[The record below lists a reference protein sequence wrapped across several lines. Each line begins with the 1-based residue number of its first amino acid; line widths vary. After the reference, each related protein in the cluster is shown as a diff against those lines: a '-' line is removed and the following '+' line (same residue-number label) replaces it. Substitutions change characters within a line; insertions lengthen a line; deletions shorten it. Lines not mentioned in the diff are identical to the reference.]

1 MTERRRI
8 STHILLLALGAAILI
23 PLLAFALIVLIQYAN
38 FETRRAEQLA
48 EQLAV
53 NIGLVVDA
61 ELNRGLAVLR
71 GLAASNS
78 LDSKDYARF
87 HAEASRALAGTDSII
102 LLRDLQATQILNSA
116 VRFGTFLPPA
126 VQLTEAELE
135 EFRAG
140 RPYVSNVYASPFSG
154 ETRYAVALPIKSNGQ
169 TQLLLSLTAPTTR
182 LRDILQKATPSDW
195 ISALGDRRGFYIAR
209 SQRHEEVTG
218 TPGVKAYLDKTV
230 GKSGSFRE
238 LNQFG
243 LDLLAGYTHSD
254 LSGWLIAANVPQ
266 SVVSAPF
273 RRSMKIIGA
282 GGALTLLVSLFAAY
296 VIGRAFTAT
305 TAQLSEQ
312 ASALGDGRIVKTFD
326 TRIADL
332 GLVGDALAKASVA
345 ITQRERER
353 ELLTNELNH
362 RVKNTLATV
371 QSLAMNTLKDV
382 PLDRARDA
390 FTARLLALA
399 SIHDVLTTQN
409 WAGAE
414 LHDIVGSLRRGFGSE
429 RHVFANGPR
438 IWLRPNAAMA
448 MSLTLNELAT
458 NAAKYG
464 ALSVGEG
471 RIRIAWEVG
480 EGQEENLLVLDW
492 QEDGGP
498 PVKQPR
504 RRGFGLRLIEA
515 SLAGFDGGK
524 AEVAFEAD
532 GLRCRI
538 CVPAPEFTML
548 PVGSPRP

>member
-1 MTERRRI
+1 MKSTWGDETRCVYVETFQQATDVFPGILRTGPQKATRLTERRRF
-8 STHILLLALGAAILI
+8 STPLLLLALGAAILI

-61 ELNRGLAVLR
+61 ELDRGLAVLR

-78 LDSKDYARF
+78 LASGDYARF

-102 LLRDLQATQILNSA
+102 LLRDLKATQILNTE
-116 VRFGTFLPPA
+116 VPFGTFLPPA
-126 VQLTEAELE
+126 IQLTDAELE

-154 ETRYAVALPIKSNGQ
+154 ETRYAVALPIMRNGQ
-169 TQLLLSLTAPTTR
+169 TELLLSLTAPATR
-182 LRDILQKATPSDW
+182 LRDLLLKATPSDW

-238 LNQFG
+238 QNQFG
-243 LDLLAGYTHSD
+243 LDLLAAYTHSN
-254 LSGWLIAANVPQ
+254 LSGWLVAANVPQ

-273 RRSMKIIGA
+273 RRSMMLVGA
-282 GGALTLLVSLFAAY
+282 GGALTLVLSLLAAY

-305 TAQLSEQ
+305 AAQLSEQ
-312 ASALGDGRIVKTFD
+312 ASALGEGRKVTAFD

-332 GLVGDALAKASVA
+332 GLVGDAFVKASAA

-371 QSLAMNTLKDV
+371 QSLAMN
-382 PLDRARDA
+382 PLGRSARSG
-390 FTARLLALA
+390 ARCLHGEA
-399 SIHDVLTTQN
+399 D
-409 WAGAE
+409 GACQHPRHPHHPE
-414 LHDIVGSLRRGFGSE
+414 LGGSGAHDIVGSLRRGFGSE

-438 IWLRPNAAMA
+438 IWLRR
-448 MSLTLNELAT
+448 TLP
-458 NAAKYG
+458 
-464 ALSVGEG
+464 
-471 RIRIAWEVG
+471 
-480 EGQEENLLVLDW
+480 W
-492 QEDGGP
+492 Q
-498 PVKQPR
+498 
-504 RRGFGLRLIEA
+504 
-515 SLAGFDGGK
+515 
-524 AEVAFEAD
+524 
-532 GLRCRI
+532 CR
-538 CVPAPEFTML
+538 
-548 PVGSPRP
+548 SP